1 MSHRPGPRPP
11 APRPLHALRPRTG
24 APPSRTCYSHLV
36 DHAALLP
43 GPPLDRWLARALRPH
58 PRVGLWSAAGGGEGI
73 VGAGARAALRGLDL
87 VALDGSDG
95 RDLAVLDALVVL
107 TPLGDDAAAPHLDR
121 LRPGGL
127 LVELAHPPRWRL
139 GELLWPW
146 PRRARQRWAVER
158 RARAWALAGL
168 HDLRQWAPLEPG
180 GIVVTEG
187 RRRAIPGP

>member
-1 MSHRPGPRPP
+1 M
-11 APRPLHALRPRTG
+11 
-24 APPSRTCYSHLV
+24 

-43 GPPLDRWLARALRPH
+43 GPPLDRWLGRTLQPAPRA
-58 PRVGLWSAAGGGEGI
+58 GLWVVTGGGEGL
-73 VGAGARAALRGLDL
+73 VGRAARAAIRGRDL
-87 VALDGSDG
+87 IALDDSDG

-107 TPLGDDAAAPHLDR
+107 APLGDDAAAPILDR

-127 LVELAHPPRWRL
+127 LIELAHPPRRRL
-139 GELLWPW
+139 GEILWPW